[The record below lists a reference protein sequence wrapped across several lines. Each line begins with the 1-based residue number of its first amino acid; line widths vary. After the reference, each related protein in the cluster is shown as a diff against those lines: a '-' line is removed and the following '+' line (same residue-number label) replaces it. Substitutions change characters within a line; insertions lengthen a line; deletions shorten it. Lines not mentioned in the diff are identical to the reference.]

1 MTAGRTT
8 RSIQSVAVLGAGT
21 MGAQL
26 AAHMA
31 NAGLPTLLLDLDR
44 DTACAGLERIARL
57 RPAPHFSETS
67 AQRIAVGGF
76 DTEADQLAG
85 VDWIIE
91 AIVERL
97 DAKRALLER
106 IEAHRRS
113 GTIVSSNTSGLSI
126 DAIAQGRSEEFR
138 AHWLG
143 THFFN
148 PPRYLPLM
156 ELVPTAH
163 TDGQVVAL
171 VRRFADVR
179 LGKGVVIAR
188 DTPNFIANRIGLF
201 GAARALDALADGYTI
216 EEIDAMTGPA
226 IGRPKSA
233 TFRTIDLSGI
243 DVLAE
248 VARNL
253 RQQFADDEAERRAF
267 ELPSLVD
274 ALVDSGAL
282 GEKTGRGFYQKTRA
296 AGRSE
301 ILTLDPG
308 TREYRAR
315 RAPTLAALDAS
326 QGIADLRTRI
336 RTLFLGDDRVGEFL
350 RRTLGATLVYAARV
364 APDIAESIDDVDRA
378 MRWGYGWELGP
389 FEMLDAIGPARVM
402 DACGETAPPPLVAEL
417 LSRGDTTAATFRSGN
432 LPPADP
438 ELLIL
443 SSARDRTQ
451 VVKSNSGASLVDIG
465 DGVLA
470 LEFHSKLNVIGSDTI
485 DMTRLAAAEAAARF
499 EALVVGNDGRDFS
512 AGANLL
518 LLLMEAE
525 EGNWDEVDLM
535 VRSFQAATIGL
546 QRAPVPVV
554 AAPAGL
560 TLGGGCEVVL
570 HADTVQAA
578 AECYVGLV
586 ETGVGLI
593 PAGGGT
599 KEMVA
604 RASAAT
610 TLEDAADPTV
620 ASRQVFET
628 IGLAAVSTSAP
639 DAVRLGYLAERDGIT
654 MNRER
659 LLADAKRRGLD
670 MVRAG
675 YQPAAPR
682 RVKVG
687 GEGVGAALKLG
698 VHLAHRAGQIS
709 AHDARIGRA
718 LAGIV
723 SGGPLPHPTEVSE
736 DYLLDLER
744 EAFLSLCGE
753 AKTLDRIRHTLKTG
767 KTLRN

>member
-1 MTAGRTT
+1 M
-8 RSIQSVAVLGAGT
+8 QSVAVLGAGT

-44 DTACAGLERIARL
+44 DTARAGLERIARL
-57 RPAPHFSETS
+57 RPAPHFSATS

-97 DAKRALLER
+97 ETKRALLER

-156 ELVPTAH
+156 ELVPTAR

-179 LGKGVVIAR
+179 LGKSVVITR

-201 GAARALDALADGYTI
+201 GAARTLGALADGYTI

-243 DVLAE
+243 DVLSE

-253 RQQFADDEAERRAF
+253 REQFAGNDAERGAF
-267 ELPSLVD
+267 DLPPLID
-274 ALVDSGAL
+274 ALVGSGAL
-282 GEKTGRGFYQKTRA
+282 GEKTGRGFYQKTRV

-301 ILTLDPG
+301 ILTLDPD

-315 RAPTLAALDAS
+315 QPATLAALDAAR
-326 QGIADLRTRI
+326 GITDLGTRI

-350 RRTLGATLVYAARV
+350 RRTLGATLLYAARV
-364 APDIAESIDDVDRA
+364 APEIAASIDDVDRA

-389 FEMLDAIGPARVM
+389 FEILDAIGPARVT
-402 DACGETAPPPLVAEL
+402 DACGETDPPPLVAEI
-417 LSRGDTTAATFRSGN
+417 LSRSDPTAATVRSGG
-432 LPPADP
+432 LPAADP

-451 VVKSNSGASLVDIG
+451 VVKSNAGASLVDLG

-485 DMTRLAAAEAAARF
+485 DMTRLAATEAAARF

-518 LLLMEAE
+518 LLLLEAE

-535 VRSFQAATIGL
+535 VRSFQAATVGL

-554 AAPAGL
+554 AAPAGQ

-570 HADTVQAA
+570 HADAVQAA
-578 AECYVGLV
+578 AECYIGLV

-604 RASAAT
+604 RAATAAAA
-610 TLEDAADPTV
+610 LDADADPTV
-620 ASRQVFET
+620 AARKVFET
-628 IGLAAVSTSAP
+628 IGLGTVSTSAP

-659 LLADAKRRGLD
+659 VLSDARRRALDLA
-670 MVRAG
+670 RAG
-675 YQPAAPR
+675 YQPSAPR

-698 VHLAHRAGQIS
+698 VHLALRSGRLS
-709 AHDARIGRA
+709 DHDAKIGRA
-718 LAGIV
+718 LAEIV
-723 SGGPLPHPTEVSE
+723 SGGALPHPAEVSE
-736 DYLLDLER
+736 EYLLDLER

-753 AKTLDRIRHTLKTG
+753 AKTLDRIRHTLRTG
-767 KTLRN
+767 KPLRN